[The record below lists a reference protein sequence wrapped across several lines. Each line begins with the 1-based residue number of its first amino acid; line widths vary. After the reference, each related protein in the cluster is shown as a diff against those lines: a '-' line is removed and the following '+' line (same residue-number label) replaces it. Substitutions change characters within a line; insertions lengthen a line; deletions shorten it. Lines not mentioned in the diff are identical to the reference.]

1 MTGELSANMARGQST
16 YRSGPQGA
24 AVKSPSAAVSAS
36 LSTTHTV
43 RAGAPAPAKRGA
55 SSGKSAKRK

>member
-1 MTGELSANMARGQST
+1 MNADSSANMARGQST

-24 AVKSPSAAVSAS
+24 AVKSPTRAASSV

-43 RAGAPAPAKRGA
+43 RKTTTVK
-55 SSGKSAKRK
+55 SSGKSAKKK